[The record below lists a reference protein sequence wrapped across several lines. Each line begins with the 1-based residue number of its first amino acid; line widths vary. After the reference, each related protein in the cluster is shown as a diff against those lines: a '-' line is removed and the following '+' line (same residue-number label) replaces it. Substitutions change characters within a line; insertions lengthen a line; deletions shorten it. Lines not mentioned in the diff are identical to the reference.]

1 MFSLFPLPRSTK
13 RGMIVSV
20 EDGGICPERLWG
32 FLLWRYSRSDAFSFV
47 IYCKEKA
54 LAGGWT

>member
-1 MFSLFPLPRSTK
+1 
-13 RGMIVSV
+13 MIVSV